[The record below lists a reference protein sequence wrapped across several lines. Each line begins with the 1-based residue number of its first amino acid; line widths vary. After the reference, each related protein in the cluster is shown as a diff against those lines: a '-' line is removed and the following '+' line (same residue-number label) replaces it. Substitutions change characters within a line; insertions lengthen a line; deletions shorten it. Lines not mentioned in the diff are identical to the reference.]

1 MSNKTPT
8 AGNDKASPED
18 VGHQLAVPSPDL
30 GDSAWVMHGINRLE
44 EKTSRLE
51 GKIDKLEE
59 RLRAVEYKISKS
71 TGWLMVGF
79 TLLVIIQIA
88 LRFVDISITVN

>member
-51 GKIDKLEE
+51 GKIDFGL
-59 RLRAVEYKISKS
+59 LNIKS
-71 TGWLMVGF
+71 VN
-79 TLLVIIQIA
+79 LLVG
-88 LRFVDISITVN
+88 

>member
-18 VGHQLAVPSPDL
+18 VGHQLAVPSPDM
-30 GDSAWVMHGINRLE
+30 GDSAWVMHGIN
-44 EKTSRLE
+44 RLE

-59 RLRAVEYKISKS
+59 RLRAVEYKTSQS

-88 LRFVDISITVN
+88 LRFADISITVN

>member
-44 EKTSRLE
+44 

-59 RLRAVEYKISKS
+59 RLRAVEYKTSKS

-88 LRFVDISITVN
+88 LRFADISITVN